1 MKKATIR
8 AVVISIIL
16 SLGATVSS
24 GVELAYVF
32 GIDDSIRSVNT
43 ETGTDEVAYTIPH
56 YIELRG
62 IDSAP
67 DGKIYF
73 VTGQSGGISEED
85 PSSYIYLEQ
94 IKSISPS
101 AAPGIGYGDEAIV
114 YTRETLL
121 PVGIPGEMEPIRDV
135 AIKKTDAAGGYEV
148 YYSIATGAWAD
159 GRIYRIDGPET
170 ASLYYTVSLADV
182 PVPSCNGTAGTWG
195 GDFAFDDAD
204 NLYLSSGNHVPA
216 SIFRVSGA
224 GVGGV
229 TGSPVEVYGHDCC
242 VMGLCYESPNVLYFA
257 DWGSSIYRL
266 DLETLEAELFYTN
279 ESVEYWMRD
288 VALLS
293 GRIAAGRTLPSTM
306 SMTARLHVAPDLRI
320 TEVQAGE
327 PTFRDG
333 GREAAVPLTVTV
345 KNFGISSAENFE
357 VGITALYPGQR
368 SEVEATFSPPGKVGG
383 LDGGEE
389 VELRG
394 TLTLA
399 DPDKTSL
406 YGQKISIKAH
416 ADSCFGF
423 KAMPGYCRVEEDDE
437 TNNDMAIVL
446 KLPTAPL
453 GGLTPISGSLTK
465 R

>member
-1 MKKATIR
+1 M
-8 AVVISIIL
+8 ISFIL
-16 SLGATVSS
+16 AFGATVSS

-32 GIDDSIRSVNT
+32 GIDDSIYRVDT
-43 ETGTDEVAYTIPH
+43 DAGTDEAAYTIPH
-56 YIELRG
+56 HIELRG
-62 IDSAP
+62 IDTAP

-73 VTGQSGGISEED
+73 VTGQTGDIYEED
-85 PSSYIYLEQ
+85 PLRYNYLEQ
-94 IKSISPS
+94 IKSITPS
-101 AAPGIGYGDEAIV
+101 AAPGVGYGDEVIV
-114 YTRETLL
+114 YTRETFFPL
-121 PVGIPGEMEPIRDV
+121 PDDEYEPISDV
-135 AIKKTDAAGGYEV
+135 AIKKTDDSGSYEI
-148 YYSIATGAWAD
+148 YYSIATGVWAD

-182 PVPSCNGTAGTWG
+182 PVPSCNGTAGTWA

-224 GVGGV
+224 SVYGV

-242 VMGLCYESPNVLYFA
+242 VMGLCYESPNSLYFA

-288 VALLS
+288 VALLT
-293 GRIAAGRTLPSTM
+293 GRVGAGRTLPATM
-306 SMTARLHVAPDLRI
+306 SMMARLRTAPDLRI
-320 TEVQAGE
+320 TKVQAGE
-327 PTFRDG
+327 PTFKDG

-345 KNFGISSAENFE
+345 KNFGLSKADAFE
-357 VGITALYPGQR
+357 VGITVLYPGQR
-368 SEVEATFSPPGKVGG
+368 SEVTATFSPPGKVEG
-383 LDGGEE
+383 LDGGEDIT
-389 VELRG
+389 LHG
-394 TLTLA
+394 TLALE
-399 DPDKTSL
+399 DPRGVPL
-406 YGQKISIKAH
+406 YGQIISISSH

-437 TNNDMAIVL
+437 TNNEMAIDL
-446 KLPTAPL
+446 KLPTAPF
-453 GGLTPISGSLTK
+453 GGLAPLTSSLTK